1 MRGAPCRVMMG
12 SSTSRIIPADAG
24 SRAGR
29 RAGLHIPGDHPRG
42 CGEHVDQDVVVS
54 RCDGSSPRM
63 RGAPA
68 RKLWN
73 SLYSR
78 AIPADAGSTDYPARP
93 AAADQDHPRGCGE
106 HPSVS
111 GLRCV
116 ARESSPR
123 MRGAHIQ
130 GQFDSP
136 SSGIIPA
143 DAGSTMGLCKVAFL
157 MMDHPRGCGEHPVVP
172 DPHSQMRGSSPRMR
186 GAPRLCHIA
195 DTHRGIIPADAGSTH

>member
-116 ARESSPR
+116 ARGSSPR
-123 MRGAHIQ
+123 MRGALGVGGGHIA
-130 GQFDSP
+130 GV
-136 SSGIIPA
+136 GIIPA
-143 DAGSTMGLCKVAFL
+143 DAGSTVAASPPRQQPW
-157 MMDHPRGCGEHPVVP
+157 DHPRGCGEHHV
-172 DPHSQMRGSSPRMR
+172 
-186 GAPRLCHIA
+186 
-195 DTHRGIIPADAGSTH
+195 